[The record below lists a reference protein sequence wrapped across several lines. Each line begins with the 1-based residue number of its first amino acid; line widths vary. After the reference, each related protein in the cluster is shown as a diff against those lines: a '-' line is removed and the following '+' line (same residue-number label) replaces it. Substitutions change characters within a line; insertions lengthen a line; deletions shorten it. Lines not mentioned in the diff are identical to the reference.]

1 MAKTSVSLEVDG
13 LFQNVKDRKR
23 EVLDVTYSFNRATD
37 PDGLPAGQTKG
48 GKIVIKLKALN
59 DENSDLAEW
68 IFDRGRG
75 KNGSI
80 VFMDPKNN
88 TKKMKSID
96 FENAYCIEFTEHW
109 EEKTANQEIGSSQDV
124 AHYEQII
131 LSCEKI
137 TRGLAAYQND
147 SWTV

>member
-1 MAKTSVSLEVDG
+1 MAKTSVSLKVDG
-13 LFQNVKDRKR
+13 LFQDVKDQKR

-48 GKIVIKLKALN
+48 GKIVLKLKALN
-59 DENSDLAEW
+59 NENSDLSEW
-68 IFDRGRG
+68 IFDRSKG

-80 VFMDPKNN
+80 EFMDPKDN

-109 EEKTANQEIGSSQDV
+109 EEKTANQDGSTSQDV
-124 AHYEQII
+124 AHYEQIT

-137 TRGLAAYQND
+137 TRGLASYQNE